1 MEHLFMHSH
10 LSLSFLIGCNNSIAV
25 NIMRFLIYVIVIH
38 MCIYHSHKPCFCIP
52 KLSPPQSTS
61 LQNYSHP
68 FPAIHAGLPSIPT
81 GRHRN
86 KSIARRWKTT
96 AVHSLLYMQDYRPS
110 YCRHRKKN
118 NSNLP
123 LHVNIKKNSFLP
135 TIAPNTGTIV
145 GLLFIYSA
153 TAPYYRRY
161 CSTLY
166 NVNAVVAARPLPALS
181 LLLCP
186 FQWRCPH
193 EHLLFD
199 SKLETPR
206 QIGCLLFLC
215 YFLFSDWIC
224 EFMFLH
230 AYSRVII

>member
-1 MEHLFMHSH
+1 MQD
-10 LSLSFLIGCNNSIAV
+10 
-25 NIMRFLIYVIVIH
+25 Y
-38 MCIYHSHKPCFCIP
+38 
-52 KLSPPQSTS
+52 
-61 LQNYSHP
+61 HP
-68 FPAIHAGLPSIPT
+68 FLLAGIGIKALHVAEKLPPSIPCYT
-81 GRHRN
+81 CRITVRP
-86 KSIARRWKTT
+86 T
-96 AVHSLLYMQDYRPS
+96 AGIE
-110 YCRHRKKN
+110 KN
-118 NSNLP
+118 NLNLP
-123 LHVNIKKNSFLP
+123 LHVNIKKLLP
-135 TIAPNTGTIV
+135 PHYCSQHRHHRRSA
-145 GLLFIYSA
+145 LHSA
-153 TAPYYRRY
+153 TAPYYRCY
-161 CSTLY
+161 CSALY

-181 LLLCP
+181 LLLYP